1 MRISFSQSVTSSR
14 FGVWKQN
21 SFPIPHLRH
30 WALSR
35 RLCSPNDATFD
46 DFSSVP
52 SCFSFPLTIPC
63 CWCWLLLPY
72 MSDLIPED
80 LGNLGMMGADPVH
93 MEKQPRN
100 RQVQSHTLISLLPG
114 RRKSSLL
121 WRTPQPAAAELTYGS
136 HLRYEEA
143 PSHTCHHLAPL
154 LWGMERS
161 SLSGKTGRSLRFL
174 TMPITKWTSSEN
186 NGAVVSSLVTC
197 QPSHLEE
204 GCLRSETAP
213 RPYHFGREL

>member
-1 MRISFSQSVTSSR
+1 MFENKTPDLSILPNPTPEALGFEQKAVLPQ
-14 FGVWKQN
+14 WC
-21 SFPIPHLRH
+21 HL
-30 WALSR
+30 WWFFFCAIL
-35 RLCSPNDATFD
+35 
-46 DFSSVP
+46 
-52 SCFSFPLTIPC
+52 
-63 CWCWLLLPY
+63 LLLPTHY
-72 MSDLIPED
+72 PMLLMLAPSSLHVWLNPWRFREF
-80 LGNLGMMGADPVH
+80 GMMGADPVH

-136 HLRYEEA
+136 HLPYEEA

-154 LWGMERS
+154 LWGTERS

-204 GCLRSETAP
+204 GCLRSEPAP
-213 RPYHFGREL
+213 RPYRFGREL